1 MFSSSTSPLHIVMVL
16 MDDIGW
22 NNVDW
27 HRAAANA
34 TTDPPL
40 TPHMSS
46 LVRNGI
52 ELTSHYAY
60 QMCAPSRSAF
70 QSGRSPLHVTLRN
83 DDVVIPDAGVSP
95 NMTGLGTL
103 MKRAGYATHFYGKV
117 ILRCGCVLLD
127 RRRDL
132 CSSLPLL
139 FSPLLSSPLLL
150 ILSRCRSGTQGWR
163 RTRTRRTVAGT
174 TSRSSTFTTA
184 STTGRR
190 HRPLAAQ
197 TEEVPPPPSL

>member
-1 MFSSSTSPLHIVMVL
+1 MVL

-139 FSPLLSSPLLL
+139 FSYRVPCSALSAYVGVSAGPWLLHCPHAAR
-150 ILSRCRSGTQGWR
+150 LSR
-163 RTRTRRTVAGT
+163 
-174 TSRSSTFTTA
+174 
-184 STTGRR
+184 
-190 HRPLAAQ
+190 
-197 TEEVPPPPSL
+197 SLGI